1 MFKNRGQF
9 GWLIKGL
16 KTCQQAL
23 FYSTFTNLGLDG
35 IDQTK
40 ATKLTNWIKVLN
52 DLDQGSQ
59 DLEQIIYEQ
68 TNHKMWILTKQSNL
82 AIIEWYLDPNWDWNK
97 INWKEQFK
105 TIFKL
110 QKSISQNL
118 MSKKMIIKDNLINV
132 LGLNGNQ
139 LVID

>member
-1 MFKNRGQF
+1 MKDFLK
-9 GWLIKGL
+9 IKKQSSNKKEKEL
-16 KTCQQAL
+16 K
-23 FYSTFTNLGLDG
+23 
-35 IDQTK
+35 
-40 ATKLTNWIKVLN
+40 KVLN
-52 DLDQGSQ
+52 DLDQGGQ

-118 MSKKMIIKDNLINV
+118 MLKKMIIKDNLINV

-139 LVID
+139 LVIN